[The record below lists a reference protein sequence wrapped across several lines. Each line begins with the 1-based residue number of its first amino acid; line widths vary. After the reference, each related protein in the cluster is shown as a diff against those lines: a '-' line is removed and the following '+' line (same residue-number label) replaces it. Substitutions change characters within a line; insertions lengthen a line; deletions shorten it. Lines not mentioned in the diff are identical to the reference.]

1 MVKLPPEI
9 SIILPTYNRAHLL
22 SRAIDSVLNQTY
34 QNFELIIIDDGSS
47 DDTGKIIS
55 NYKTPSIK
63 YIKFKKN
70 KGANIARNIGIQSA
84 RGKYIAFQDSDDKWH
99 KGKLEKQIDVIKSNL
114 YNVQI
119 VFSSFWYIESGL
131 RKYFPTNADVLKSS
145 HIKNEVIKNNF
156 IAMPTALIERK
167 CFEENGLFDESLPRY
182 QDWELFIRFSQYY
195 DFKFIKEPLVDVYRE
210 VDCISMDRHAAI
222 KGIEII
228 LKQHQSIFYK
238 NKLLF
243 SKHFFYL
250 GKLCFLESE
259 IIDCKRY
266 FLRSIKLN
274 CFNVKSVFSLL
285 IILISE
291 KLYEKILR
299 YYYFFKN
306 KM

>member
-1 MVKLPPEI
+1 MKLPPEI

-47 DDTGKIIS
+47 DDTTKIIS
-55 NYKTPSIK
+55 DYKSPYIK

-99 KGKLEKQIDVIKSNL
+99 EGKLEKQIDIIKSNL
-114 YNVQI
+114 NNVQI
-119 VFSSFWYIESGL
+119 VFSSFWYIESGG
-131 RKYFPTNADVLKSS
+131 RKYSPINADYLKSS
-145 HIKNEVIKNNF
+145 HIKNEIIKNNF
-156 IAMPTALIERK
+156 IAMSSALIERK
-167 CFEENGLFDESLPRY
+167 CFDENGLLDESLSRY

-195 DFKFIKEPLVDVYRE
+195 DFKFINEPLVDVYRE
-210 VDCISMDRHAAI
+210 VDSISMDSYAAI

-228 LKQHQSIFYK
+228 LKRHHSIFYK
-238 NKLLF
+238 NKLLL

-266 FLRSIKLN
+266 FLRSIQLN
-274 CFNVKSVFSLL
+274 CFNVKPIFSLL
-285 IILISE
+285 IMFVNK
-291 KLYEKILR
+291 KLYGKILR

-306 KM
+306 KI